1 VVLAVDALQ
10 VAVGKKDVADATLA
24 ADGGFLAVVDADGC
38 GLGLC
43 GGVAET
49 EGGDT
54 VCGTSAGAVGAFHDA
69 KLQLFSA
76 I

>member
-1 VVLAVDALQ
+1 MVLAIDALQ
-10 VAVGKKDVADATLA
+10 VAVGKKDVADAALA
-24 ADGGFLAVVDADGC
+24 ADGGFLAVMDADGC

-49 EGGDT
+49 EEGAT
-54 VCGTSAGAVGAFHDA
+54 VCGTSAGAVVAFHAA
-69 KLQLFSA
+69 KLHFFSA